1 MLVHQMSIRSL
12 LSALEIGNDKGDT
25 PLHCA
30 EWKGSLEMCESIAQ
44 AQPRG
49 SEKAKCTNECS
60 SSSKRNSIDGCMDEF
75 EYYILCMCM
84 DKAGNG
90 GDSKEETET
99 YTTLLVAAQKG
110 VIEVVNEFLSQLPV
124 SIYDTT
130 SKDKNILQVAV
141 ENRQPRVIEAVQK
154 QVNKELKLNLWAD
167 LIESVDTDE
176 NTILH
181 LAAKYEES
189 KVHPWQIHGTAMRT
203 QWEIKWYEY
212 VKSFSPRHFLSLS
225 NAKDE
230 TPEQIFSQ
238 GHETLVKDSGE
249 WLKDTSESCS
259 VVAALVAGVSF
270 ATSSQVPGGTNG
282 DTGRP
287 TLERQPA
294 FELFAITALIGLCFS
309 VTALIMFLSILTSRK
324 LPKDFKKNLP
334 LKILL
339 GLGSLFVS
347 IASMLISFCAAHFF
361 VLEDKF
367 KMAVFPL
374 YAATCLPVSFYAI
387 VQFPLYM
394 DLLKSIITEVPQ
406 SLPSG
411 HV

>member
-1 MLVHQMSIRSL
+1 MGFEKIVNKIREEKEKHEWSVQILKTLMEEHSTAYITEGRDPGIGKVFDPRKQNAQTNAQVHQ
-12 LSALEIGNDKGDT
+12 K
-25 PLHCA
+25 
-30 EWKGSLEMCESIAQ
+30 
-44 AQPRG
+44 
-49 SEKAKCTNECS
+49 
-60 SSSKRNSIDGCMDEF
+60 
-75 EYYILCMCM
+75 
-84 DKAGNG
+84 GNG

-167 LIESVDTDE
+167 LIESVDTYE

-189 KVHPWQIHGTAMRT
+189 KVHPWQIHGTAMRM

-212 VKSFSPRHFLSLS
+212 VKSLSPPHFLSLS

-230 TPEQIFSQ
+230 TPEQIFTQ
-238 GHETLVKDSGE
+238 GHETLVKDSGD

-270 ATSSQVPGGTNG
+270 ATSSQVPGWTNG

-339 GLGSLFVS
+339 GLSSLFVS